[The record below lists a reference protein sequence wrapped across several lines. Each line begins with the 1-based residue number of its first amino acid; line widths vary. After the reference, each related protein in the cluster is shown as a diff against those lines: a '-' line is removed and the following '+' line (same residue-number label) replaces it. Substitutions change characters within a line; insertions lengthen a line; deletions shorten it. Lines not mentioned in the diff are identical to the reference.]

1 MKKDLLHMKTTIS
14 GVSGVSKA
22 SGATAPHKNRDLESM
37 ANFLIS
43 KSSKKSAYSTRMN
56 QLRPHFQH
64 NIVHYR
70 TLKENKSNEYG
81 SSSSSNNT
89 QLQQLKVAKTAGAG
103 ICSDEKVILNT
114 DRNKCVSIWNVNEDN
129 DNDNDNDINSCSSS
143 NNNQNTASSTKKIIH
158 EIDITVLKRVNT
170 IYDNLIQA
178 FSQQLPPAVVIDST
192 STYTTYTTYLQKT
205 ICTEYIS
212 FLLSPDYLPTLQS
225 ILNNNLTSSSQTQII
240 SFFIYQIY
248 LFISFLFASLNI
260 LTQDITSLPFITA
273 FNYSKQSFQS
283 LTDTTCSSKGTQL
296 IINNNK
302 LIKNILNVLTLS
314 CEVPESVLPPFQYSS
329 NKYTFEDVFNVVK
342 DLTVCEE
349 LQIEIIEIKQR
360 KEELHKE
367 IQKELLMNRITLL
380 ICLDEIIVKYVVE
393 NEEEYV
399 LERPHVSK
407 FINEVSKCY
416 RVGMFTNN
424 TKEYGDYVIERIDTH
439 KKVEVKLYKDVYNE
453 EGCLDIDKV
462 KEMGVVCDLK
472 KVVIIESASKK
483 EQYNKIK
490 NDIRKVIYIEEFNG
504 DENDTQLLQLQKNLN
519 DLTKL

>member
-1 MKKDLLHMKTTIS
+1 MKKDLIHVKTTVS

-22 SGATAPHKNRDLESM
+22 SGATAPHKKRDLESM

-70 TLKENKSNEYG
+70 TLKENKSNEYT
-81 SSSSSNNT
+81 SNNT
-89 QLQQLKVAKTAGAG
+89 SQQQLKIAKTAGAG
-103 ICSDEKVILNT
+103 MCSDEKVILNT
-114 DRNKCVSIWNVNEDN
+114 DRNKYVSVWNVNEDN
-129 DNDNDNDINSCSSS
+129 DNDCNSCSNS
-143 NNNQNTASSTKKIIH
+143 NNQNTASSTKKIIH

-178 FSQQLPPAVVIDST
+178 FSQPPDIIDITSISSSSS

-225 ILNNNLTSSSQTQII
+225 ILNNNLTNSSQHQII

-273 FNYSKQSFQS
+273 FNYSKQSFHS
-283 LTDTTCSSKGTQL
+283 LTDITCSSKGTQV

-314 CEVPESVLPPFQYSS
+314 CEVPESVLPPFQCSS
-329 NKYTFEDVFNVVK
+329 NKYTFEDVFNIVK

-360 KEELHKE
+360 KEELYKE

-399 LERPHVSK
+399 LERPHASK

-439 KKVEVKLYKDVYNE
+439 KKVEVKMYKDVYNE
-453 EGCLDIDKV
+453 DGCLDIDKV
-462 KEMGVVCDLK
+462 KEMGVVFDLK
-472 KVVIIESASKK
+472 KVVIIESALKK

>member
-1 MKKDLLHMKTTIS
+1 MKTTVS
-14 GVSGVSKA
+14 SVSGVSKA
-22 SGATAPHKNRDLESM
+22 SGATAPHKKRDLESM
-37 ANFLIS
+37 ASFLIS

-81 SSSSSNNT
+81 GNNNT
-89 QLQQLKVAKTAGAG
+89 QQQQLKVAKTAGVG
-103 ICSDEKVILNT
+103 MCSDEKVLLNT

-129 DNDNDNDINSCSSS
+129 DNDC
-143 NNNQNTASSTKKIIH
+143 NNNHNTASSTKKIIH

-178 FSQQLPPAVVIDST
+178 FSQQSPSST
-192 STYTTYTTYLQKT
+192 THTTYTTYLQKT

-225 ILNNNLTSSSQTQII
+225 ILNNNLTNSSQHQII

-248 LFISFLFASLNI
+248 LFFSFLFASLNI

-283 LTDTTCSSKGTQL
+283 LTDTISSSKASQV

-314 CEVPESVLPPFQYSS
+314 CDVPESVLPPFQCSS
-329 NKYTFEDVFNVVK
+329 NKYTFEDVFNIVK

-349 LQIEIIEIKQR
+349 LQIEIMEIKQR
-360 KEELHKE
+360 KEELYKE

-399 LERPHVSK
+399 LERPHASK

-439 KKVEVKLYKDVYNE
+439 KKVEVKMYKDVYNE
-453 EGCLDIDKV
+453 DGCLDIDKV

-472 KVVIIESASKK
+472 KVVIIESALKK

-490 NDIRKVIYIEEFNG
+490 NDIRKVIYIEEFDG

>member
-1 MKKDLLHMKTTIS
+1 MKKDLIHVKTTVS

-22 SGATAPHKNRDLESM
+22 SGATAPHKKRDLESM

-70 TLKENKSNEYG
+70 TLKENKSNEHA
-81 SSSSSNNT
+81 SSSSNNT
-89 QLQQLKVAKTAGAG
+89 QQQQLKVAKTAGAG

-129 DNDNDNDINSCSSS
+129 DNDNDINSCSSN

-178 FSQQLPPAVVIDST
+178 FSQQSPSTTITDST
-192 STYTTYTTYLQKT
+192 STHTTYTTYLQKT

-225 ILNNNLTSSSQTQII
+225 ILNNNLTNSSQHQII

-283 LTDTTCSSKGTQL
+283 LTDTTSFSKGTQL

-314 CEVPESVLPPFQYSS
+314 CEVPESVLPPFQYSN
-329 NKYTFEDVFNVVK
+329 NKYTFEYVFNIVK

-367 IQKELLMNRITLL
+367 IQKEMLMNRITLL

-399 LERPHVSK
+399 LERPHACK

-439 KKVEVKLYKDVYNE
+439 KKVEVKMYKDVYNE
-453 EGCLDIDKV
+453 NGCLDIDKV

-472 KVVIIESASKK
+472 KVVIIESALKK

>member
-1 MKKDLLHMKTTIS
+1 MKKDLIHVKTTIS

-22 SGATAPHKNRDLESM
+22 SGATAPHKKRDLESM

-43 KSSKKSAYSTRMN
+43 KSNKKSAYSTRMN

-81 SSSSSNNT
+81 T
-89 QLQQLKVAKTAGAG
+89 PQQQLKVAKTAGAVM
-103 ICSDEKVILNT
+103 CSDERVILNT

-129 DNDNDNDINSCSSS
+129 DNDCNSCTNS
-143 NNNQNTASSTKKIIH
+143 NNQNTASSTKKIIH

-178 FSQQLPPAVVIDST
+178 FSQPINIMDNNT
-192 STYTTYTTYLQKT
+192 SSLASTYTTYLQKT
-205 ICTEYIS
+205 ICAEYIS
-212 FLLSPDYLPTLQS
+212 FLLNPDYLPTLQS
-225 ILNNNLTSSSQTQII
+225 ILNNNLTNSSQHQII

-248 LFISFLFASLNI
+248 LFISFLFASINI
-260 LTQDITSLPFITA
+260 ISQDITSLPFITA

-314 CEVPESVLPPFQYSS
+314 CEVPESVLPPFQCGSS
-329 NKYTFEDVFNVVK
+329 KYTFEDVFNIVK

-349 LQIEIIEIKQR
+349 LQIEIIEIKQH
-360 KEELHKE
+360 KEELYKE
-367 IQKELLMNRITLL
+367 LQKELLMNRITLL

-393 NEEEYV
+393 NEEEYL
-399 LERPHVSK
+399 LERPHASK

-424 TKEYGDYVIERIDTH
+424 TKEYGDYVIERIDTY
-439 KKVEVKLYKDVYNE
+439 KKVEVKMYKDMYNE
-453 EGCLDIDKV
+453 DGCLDINKI
-462 KEMGVVCDLK
+462 KEIGVVCDLK
-472 KVVIIESASKK
+472 KVVIIESALKK
-483 EQYNKIK
+483 AQYNKIK

-504 DENDTQLLQLQKNLN
+504 DEHDTQLLQLQKNLN

>member
-1 MKKDLLHMKTTIS
+1 MKKDLIHVKTTVS

-22 SGATAPHKNRDLESM
+22 SGATAPHKKRDLESM

-70 TLKENKSNEYG
+70 TLKENKSNEYA
-81 SSSSSNNT
+81 SNNT
-89 QLQQLKVAKTAGAG
+89 SQQQLKIAKTAGAG
-103 ICSDEKVILNT
+103 MCSDEKVLLNT
-114 DRNKCVSIWNVNEDN
+114 DRNKYVSVWNVNEDN
-129 DNDNDNDINSCSSS
+129 DNDCNTCSNS
-143 NNNQNTASSTKKIIH
+143 NNQNTASSTKKIIH

-178 FSQQLPPAVVIDST
+178 FSQPPNIIENTSISSSS

-225 ILNNNLTSSSQTQII
+225 ILNNNLTNSSQHQII

-273 FNYSKQSFQS
+273 FNYSKQSFHS
-283 LTDTTCSSKGTQL
+283 LTDITCSSKGTQV

-314 CEVPESVLPPFQYSS
+314 CEIPESVLSSFQYSS
-329 NKYTFEDVFNVVK
+329 NKYTFEDVFNIVK

-367 IQKELLMNRITLL
+367 IQKEMLMNRITLL

-399 LERPHVSK
+399 LERPHASK

-439 KKVEVKLYKDVYNE
+439 KKVEVKMYKDVYNE
-453 EGCLDIDKV
+453 NGCLDIDKV

-472 KVVIIESASKK
+472 KVVIIESALKK

>member
-1 MKKDLLHMKTTIS
+1 MKKDSIHVKTTIS

-22 SGATAPHKNRDLESM
+22 SGATAPHKKRDLESM
-37 ANFLIS
+37 ASFLIS

-81 SSSSSNNT
+81 NNNT
-89 QLQQLKVAKTAGAG
+89 QQQQLKVAKTAGAG
-103 ICSDEKVILNT
+103 MCSDEKVILNT
-114 DRNKCVSIWNVNEDN
+114 DRNKCVSVWNVNEDN
-129 DNDNDNDINSCSSS
+129 DNDINSCNNS
-143 NNNQNTASSTKKIIH
+143 NNQNTASSTKKIIH

-178 FSQQLPPAVVIDST
+178 FSQQSPSAIIDSIST
-192 STYTTYTTYLQKT
+192 STSLSTTHTTYTTYLQKT

-225 ILNNNLTSSSQTQII
+225 ILNNNLTNSSQHQII

-260 LTQDITSLPFITA
+260 ISQDITSLPFITA

-283 LTDTTCSSKGTQL
+283 LTDVTSSSKGTQV

-314 CEVPESVLPPFQYSS
+314 CDVPESILPPFQCSI
-329 NKYTFEDVFNVVK
+329 NKYTFEDVFNIVK

-349 LQIEIIEIKQR
+349 LQIEIMEIKQR
-360 KEELHKE
+360 KEELYKE
-367 IQKELLMNRITLL
+367 IQKEMLMNRITLL

-393 NEEEYV
+393 DEEEYV
-399 LERPHVSK
+399 LERPHASK

-439 KKVEVKLYKDVYNE
+439 KKVEVKMYKDVYNE
-453 EGCLDIDKV
+453 DGCLDIDKV

-472 KVVIIESASKK
+472 KVVIIESALKK